1 MKIIMVETVD
11 SHDFNMQGIAARP
24 SRISIER
31 KLAIH
36 EGSRITALSWDE
48 LQEHVTSGD
57 VRGSV
62 VVCEYKDTKW
72 SSILVNESV

>member
-1 MKIIMVETVD
+1 MKIVMVETVD

-36 EGSRITALSWDE
+36 EGSRVTALSWDE
-48 LQEHVTSGD
+48 L
-57 VRGSV
+57 
-62 VVCEYKDTKW
+62 
-72 SSILVNESV
+72 